1 MLEEDVMILR
11 IAKIVVMKM
20 IVKILILIINLI
32 VKRFHQMQTMQNEP
46 MWKSIYQLYLSIK
59 LMNYI
64 CNLQVEF

>member
-32 VKRFHQMQTMQNEP
+32 VKRFRQMQTMQNEP